1 MAAPYPCPSPP
12 PHSSSPSPPSL
23 TTAGS
28 ASSAN
33 ASSAGDDIANAA
45 NASDPMTLAL
55 HKSWGQKEMTVTRGQ
70 SVKKVED
77 DFVLYLD
84 QLNGD
89 NELAYTL

>member
-1 MAAPYPCPSPP
+1 MFCSFI
-12 PHSSSPSPPSL
+12 PHL
-23 TTAGS
+23 WTLCVFATIVDH
-28 ASSAN
+28 SSAN

-89 NELAYTL
+89 SELAYTL